1 MSIELSKEVIAS
13 GASKLRRRK
22 DEKLENFLERITHL
36 KLQRRQIQS
45 LNFLNLCKKLV
56 ALYLYEN
63 LILKMTNLSACHNL
77 TYIYL
82 QDNQIGRLEGIGKL
96 KFLSK
101 LFIGRNKIVVV
112 EGLHELPNLTEL
124 HIEHQ
129 HLPPGEKLLF
139 DPRSIATIS
148 KTVKKLN
155 VAGNGLTSI
164 MDFTSL
170 ACIEKLD
177 VSHNRLTDLN
187 EFGLVFGHSR
197 TLHTLN
203 VVGNPFCS
211 LMKYVEEVVTQIP
224 HLNAIDGREFNETQR
239 AFLLNWK
246 TVLQK
251 RAQDSDNSKKS
262 NKKKTLSRPSI
273 KYVKVW
279 SWLKLYVKTD
289 FFVCLFWFIISIS
302 NQVVLFL
309 SFFQRRQGVSVKP
322 RFKSRLRSI
331 THSPVLPPIS
341 GPANTNTTKI
351 TAATTSTT
359 AVESKSMHATP
370 TPSSS
375 MKLRQRSLQSLSHK
389 ALPLSSTHINTA
401 VMK

>member
-273 KYVKVW
+273 K
-279 SWLKLYVKTD
+279 
-289 FFVCLFWFIISIS
+289 
-302 NQVVLFL
+302 
-309 SFFQRRQGVSVKP
+309 RQGVSVKP